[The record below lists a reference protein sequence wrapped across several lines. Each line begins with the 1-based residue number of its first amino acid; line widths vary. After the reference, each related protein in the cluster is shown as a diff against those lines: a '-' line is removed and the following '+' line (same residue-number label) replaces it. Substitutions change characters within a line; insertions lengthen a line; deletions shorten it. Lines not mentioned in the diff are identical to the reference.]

1 MSAGSRK
8 RRTVEEEIKYQ
19 KEYQNN
25 NQSECGTEYQKEPV
39 NSSVKR
45 VAIILAGG
53 RGSRMNS
60 EIPKQYMIL
69 GGKPVLYYSIKAF
82 EQSAV
87 DEIILVA
94 GAKDIDYCRREIV
107 EKFGFNKVSAIV
119 AGGSERYYSV
129 LNGLR
134 AAAHV
139 ISGEA
144 YVFIHDGARP
154 CVTEQ
159 IIEKCSLEVK
169 LYKACVAAVPVKDT
183 IKVADEEGYA
193 KDTPPRKSLWQIQT
207 PQCFEYNLVKNAY
220 EAMAADENRGAI
232 TDDAMVVEKYTDTKV
247 KLTEASYKNIKITT
261 PEDLA
266 VAGLFLEF

>member
-1 MSAGSRK
+1 MSDGGRK
-8 RRTVEEEIKYQ
+8 SDIVA
-19 KEYQNN
+19 
-25 NQSECGTEYQKEPV
+25 
-39 NSSVKR
+39 KR

-53 RGSRMNS
+53 LGSRMKS
-60 EIPKQYMIL
+60 DIPKQYMDL
-69 GGKPVLYYSIKAF
+69 AGKPVLYYSIKSF
-82 EQSAV
+82 EQSLI

-94 GAKDIDYCRREIV
+94 GADDIDYCRREIV
-107 EKFGFNKVSAIV
+107 DKYGFSKVSAIV

-134 AAAHV
+134 AV
-139 ISGEA
+139 KCSGES

-159 IIEKCSLEVK
+159 IIEKCSAEVEIH
-169 LYKACVAAVPVKDT
+169 KACVAAVPVKDT
-183 IKVADEEGYA
+183 IKVADEECYA
-193 KDTPPRKSLWQIQT
+193 KDTPPRNLLWQIQT

-220 EAMAADENRGAI
+220 EAMAADENRGVI

-261 PEDLA
+261 PEDLSIA
-266 VAGLFLEF
+266 ELFLRM

>member
-1 MSAGSRK
+1 M
-8 RRTVEEEIKYQ
+8 EEQRKYQ
-19 KEYQNN
+19 ENLIR
-25 NQSECGTEYQKEPV
+25 
-39 NSSVKR
+39 R

-60 EIPKQYMIL
+60 EIPKQYML
-69 GGKPVLYYSIKAF
+69 LKGKPVLYYSIKAF
-82 EQSAV
+82 EHSAV

-94 GAKDIDYCRREIV
+94 GIGDIDYCRREIV

-134 AAAHV
+134 AV
-139 ISGEA
+139 EPSYGGEI

-159 IIEKCSLEVK
+159 IIEKCNSEVER
-169 LYKACVAAVPVKDT
+169 YKACVAAMPVKDT
-183 IKVADEEGYA
+183 IKVADEDGWA
-193 KDTPPRKSLWQIQT
+193 KDTPSRNLLWQIQT

-220 EAMAADENRGAI
+220 EAMAEDEKRGVI
-232 TDDAMVVEKYTDTKV
+232 TDDAMVVEKYTDSKV

-266 VAGLFLEF
+266 VAELFL